1 MLSCN
6 YSMGEQN
13 LHLKF
18 TEIDNSFVVRHS
30 HRENKSPAVFVSKE
44 KKMGTEVRIITPL
57 ITMDCAP
64 ADIFFSFDKDTLTDL
79 KTPLNGFRATL
90 FSQGVIFDIC
100 FEENY

>member
-1 MLSCN
+1 
-6 YSMGEQN
+6 
-13 LHLKF
+13 
-18 TEIDNSFVVRHS
+18 
-30 HRENKSPAVFVSKE
+30 
-44 KKMGTEVRIITPL
+44 
-57 ITMDCAP
+57 MDCAP